1 MAHRPVTDMSA
12 WPSLTLEGNLI
23 APAMVASI
31 DRRQAS
37 EQTEEDYR
45 IRKGLTIREEIST
58 AFRVGQS
65 HFDEFAKLQ
74 NPSVE
79 ATRRFARAFLAETF
93 GFDDLAPADGV
104 ISFLAGGRVPIV
116 VVPPS
121 EEKLDRRSP
130 TLSTDRSRSPA
141 FALQDYLNDSDD
153 VLWGLVTNGV
163 VIRLMRDNASL
174 TRPAYI
180 EADLAQIF
188 TNEDAASFAVLWSL
202 IHRTRFGVAGT
213 SVTDCAL
220 ERWREAG
227 SREGEA
233 ARDRLAAQ
241 VETALKV
248 LGSGFLEAN
257 PDLAARLKS
266 GEVNL
271 TEWFNELL
279 RLVYR
284 LIFLMVA
291 EDRDLLHPP
300 IMEDGPHRAKKLA
313 ARTLYTEG
321 YSLAALR
328 AQAAR
333 AAAWDKHHDR
343 YEGIKVVF
351 RGLARG
357 QEELGLPALGGL
369 FNADQLPHL
378 ETARL
383 RNRAFMQAL
392 YRLAWLSDR
401 TSMVPVNWR
410 AMETEELGSVYE
422 SLLELQPQLGDD
434 GRTLTFAS
442 EAAEQK
448 GNQRKTTGSYYTPDS
463 LVQLLLDTT
472 LDPVLEEREAQAAD
486 PAEALLK
493 LTVIDPACG
502 SGHFLLAA
510 ARRIATRVARYRAG
524 GIPSAA
530 DFRHALREVAC
541 RCLYGVDRNPMAV
554 ELTKVALWIEALEPG
569 RPLAFFDAQI
579 RCGDS
584 LIGVFDRAMLRKGL
598 PDEAYKPLMG
608 DDKELSRRYARLN
621 KEQRER
627 AKGHPQL
634 FKDWSP
640 PEILAERDHKLKEM
654 VQDDLASVEAKARD
668 FESIRASDDWQRLK
682 TASDL
687 YISANFYMAAFFTPK
702 AAGAAGTDAMPLTEH
717 VWRAA
722 GGQAPAEHLR
732 QGASLT
738 SEKVGA
744 FHWFIEFPEIM
755 ERDGGFDVVIGNPPW
770 ERFKLQEQEFFA
782 ARSPAIAAA
791 PNKAERQKL
800 IDALET
806 ADPDS
811 ADGRLWRDFVFAK
824 RTAEAASEF
833 ARSSGRYPFTGRGD
847 VNTYALF
854 AELFARLAG
863 ARGRAGIIV
872 PSGIATDVTTA
883 PFFSSLVDQR
893 RLVSLHDFQTG
904 LGFFDRI
911 GHARFKFALVTL
923 AAPGTGPSKAA
934 FSFFSRTIEEFA
946 DARRHFDLSPS
957 EIATINPNTRT
968 APVFRTRADA
978 ELTAKLYASAPVLV
992 RERPQ
997 AEGGDI
1003 NPWGITFQAMFH
1015 MSGDSGFFRTPAQME
1030 ADDWQRDGADWMRET
1045 PASVERRVPLYEAKM
1060 IHQFDHR
1067 WATYGAGASDD
1078 EDGARDCALAEKQNP
1093 DFEPSPRYWVPE
1105 DEVILRAARV
1115 PSALKGAVRL
1125 ARGEG
1130 GKGRRK
1136 ADVDMQESARAAALK
1151 VFVTWLAGAIPA
1163 LEGRPAREADIF
1175 RLLGRAQDWRGAL
1188 KVSPE
1193 RFLLD
1198 PKTLTAG
1205 SEMQRET
1212 PLTES
1217 DLIFIIEGPKDALA
1231 LAELLIAAK
1240 QPRWLMGWR
1249 DICRSTD
1256 ERTVI
1261 ASVFPKVGVGHTMPI
1276 FFLNGKTE
1284 LAATHLAM
1292 WLSLTFDFIARL
1304 SVGGTHLT
1312 YSYLKQFAALPPS
1325 AFSKNDLDFIR
1336 PRVLELT
1343 YTSHAM
1349 KAWAADLGYCGPPFT
1364 WNENRRAQLRAELDV
1379 FFARKYGL
1387 TEEEQ
1392 RYVLDPAKVKG
1403 ADYPSETFR
1412 VLKEKEVRLY
1422 GEYRTERLVL
1432 EAWKRMEA
1440 ERPREALPVLVE
1452 LLPPED
1458 VPDGAWAWP
1467 ANIQPRDR
1475 LRYAAQY
1482 ALWQMDPAIDGSRM
1496 RFVIAGLAEPALLT
1510 PLLQASDR
1518 DQWIRLIGPEA
1529 QPAQGAV
1536 RLSPAINA
1544 AWRSMFETLLTSGQM
1559 EERADGTWTRG
1570 QHFSSAGLH
1579 AASADAQRAAFA
1591 IRAVRGLDVGSIT
1604 AAAAPED
1611 NVIWARFG
1619 SGRSG

>member
-1 MAHRPVTDMSA
+1 MARKPVTDMSA

-45 IRKGLTIREEIST
+45 IRKGLTIREEVST

-65 HFDEFAKLQ
+65 HFDAFAKLQ
-74 NPSVE
+74 NPSAE
-79 ATRRFARAFLAETF
+79 ATRRFVRAFLAETF

-141 FALQDYLNDSDD
+141 FALQDYLNDSDGA
-153 VLWGLVTNGV
+153 LWGLVTNGV
-163 VIRLMRDNASL
+163 VLRLMRDNASL

-180 EADLAQIF
+180 EADLAAIF

-213 SVTDCAL
+213 PVTDCAL

-291 EDRDLLHPP
+291 EDRNLLHP
-300 IMEDGPHRAKKLA
+300 ETAKPD
-313 ARTLYTEG
+313 ARKLYTEG

-333 AAAWDKHHDR
+333 AATWDKHHDR
-343 YEGIKVVF
+343 YEGTKVVF
-351 RGLARG
+351 RGLACG
-357 QEELGLPALGGL
+357 QEALGLPALGGL
-369 FNADQLPHL
+369 FSADKLPHL

-383 RNRAFMQAL
+383 RNRAFMEAL
-392 YRLAWLSDR
+392 YRLSWLADR
-401 TSMVPVNWR
+401 TGMMPVNWR

-434 GRTLTFAS
+434 GKTLFFAS
-442 EAAEQK
+442 EATEQK

-472 LDPVLEEREAQAAD
+472 LDPVLDGREAQADD
-486 PAEALLK
+486 PVEELLK
-493 LTVIDPACG
+493 LTVVDPACG

-510 ARRIATRVARYRAG
+510 ARRIATRVARHRAG

-554 ELTKVALWIEALEPG
+554 ELTKVALWIEALDPG

-584 LIGVFDRAMLRKGL
+584 LIGVFGRRMLREGL
-598 PDEAYKPLMG
+598 PDEAYKPLTG

-621 KEQRER
+621 KEQRDR

-654 VQDDLASVEAKARD
+654 AQDDLASVEAKARG
-668 FESIRASDDWQRLK
+668 FEAIRASGDWQRLK

-702 AAGAAGTDAMPLTEH
+702 STGASGMDVMPLTEH
-717 VWRAA
+717 VWQAA
-722 GGQAPAEHLR
+722 GGQAPAEHLH
-732 QGASLT
+732 QGATLT
-738 SEKVGA
+738 SEKVSA

-770 ERFKLQEQEFFA
+770 ERIKLSEQEFFA
-782 ARSPAIAAA
+782 ARSPTIASA

-800 IDALET
+800 IDTLEE
-806 ADPDS
+806 ADPES
-811 ADGRLWRDFVFAK
+811 ADGRLWQDFVFAK
-824 RTAEAASEF
+824 RAAEAASEF
-833 ARSSGRYPFTGRGD
+833 VRSSGRYPLTGRGD

-854 AELFARLAG
+854 AELFSCLAKPT
-863 ARGRAGIIV
+863 GRAGVIV
-872 PSGIATDVTTA
+872 PTGISTDASTSE
-883 PFFSSLVDQR
+883 FFGYLITRSKLQSLFSFYEIRGWFKGTDDR
-893 RLVSLHDFQTG
+893 KSFCILG
-904 LGFFDRI
+904 LGD
-911 GHARFKFALVTL
+911 G
-923 AAPGTGPSKAA
+923 SKAA
-934 FSFFSRTIEEFA
+934 QFCFDIKNITEINHPERRFELTEE
-946 DARRHFDLSPS
+946 
-957 EIATINPNTRT
+957 EIARINPNTKT
-968 APVFRTRADA
+968 APVFRSRADA
-978 ELTAKLYASAPVLV
+978 TLAAKLYARAPVLIQV
-992 RERPQ
+992 RPQ
-997 AEGGDI
+997 EEGGDI
-1003 NPWGITFQAMFH
+1003 NPWGITFQRMFD
-1015 MSGDSGFFRTPAQME
+1015 MSGDSGFFHTPVQME
-1030 ADDWQRDGADWMRET
+1030 VDGWLRDGGDWVQET
-1045 PASVERRVPLYEAKM
+1045 AVGTERRVPLYEAKM
-1060 IHQFDHR
+1060 IHHFDHR
-1067 WATYGAGASDD
+1067 FGSFLGLAERPA
-1078 EDGARDCALAEKQNP
+1078 DGALPEVPPSKKLDA
-1093 DFEPSPRYWVPE
+1093 DFEPDPWYWVPE

-1115 PSALKGAVRL
+1115 PTALKSAMRL
-1125 ARGEG
+1125 ASSGS

-1136 ADVDMQESARAAALK
+1136 TDADPQESARAAALK
-1151 VFVTWLAGAIPA
+1151 TLVTWIAGAIGG
-1163 LEGRPAREADIF
+1163 LGGRPAREGDIF

-1188 KVSPE
+1188 KASPE

-1198 PKTLTAG
+1198 PKTLAAG
-1205 SEMQRET
+1205 AEMQREM
-1212 PLTES
+1212 PLATG
-1217 DLIFIIEGPKDALA
+1217 DLTRIAEGPKDALA
-1231 LAELLIAAK
+1231 LAEILIAAK
-1240 QPRWLMGWR
+1240 QPRYLMGWR
-1249 DICRSTD
+1249 DITNNSA
-1256 ERTVI
+1256 ERTVVGG
-1261 ASVFPKVGVGHTMPI
+1261 VFPKVGVGNNLPI
-1276 FFLNGKTE
+1276 WYVGRHIEGKY
-1284 LAATHLAM
+1284 AAAFVGM
-1292 WLSLTFDFIARL
+1292 LSCLTFDFAARHK
-1304 SVGGTHLT
+1304 VGGTHLNFFIA
-1312 YSYLKQFAALPPS
+1312 QQLPVLSPS
-1325 AFSKNDLDFIR
+1325 DFTSDDLAFIA

-1349 KAWAADLGYCGPPFT
+1349 KAWAEDLGYSGLPFG
-1364 WNENRRAQLRAELDV
+1364 WNEDRRAQLRAELDV
-1379 FFARKYGL
+1379 FFARKYDL
-1387 TEEEQ
+1387 TEEEL
-1392 RYVLDPAKVKG
+1392 RYVLDPAKAKG
-1403 ADYPSETFR
+1403 VDYPSETFR
-1412 VLKEKEVRLY
+1412 VLKEKETRLY

-1432 EAWKRMEA
+1432 EAWQQMQGSQQPA
-1440 ERPREALPVLVE
+1440 PLPASVE
-1452 LLPPED
+1452 LPPLEDLPNE
-1458 VPDGAWAWP
+1458 AWAWP
-1467 ANIQPRDR
+1467 SSVQPRDR

-1482 ALWQMDPAIDGSRM
+1482 ALWQMDPAIDGARM
-1496 RFVIAGLAEPALLT
+1496 RFVVASLAEPALLT
-1510 PLLQASDR
+1510 PLLAANDR
-1518 DQWIRLIGPEA
+1518 DQWVRLVGSEA
-1529 QPAQGAV
+1529 QPAQGAF
-1536 RLSPAINA
+1536 RLRPTINA
-1544 AWRSMFETLLTSGQM
+1544 AWRLMFETLLTSGQL

-1570 QHFSSAGLH
+1570 QHFSSTGLQ

-1591 IRAVRGLDVGSIT
+1591 IRAVRSVDVGSLT
-1604 AAAAPED
+1604 AAAAAPED